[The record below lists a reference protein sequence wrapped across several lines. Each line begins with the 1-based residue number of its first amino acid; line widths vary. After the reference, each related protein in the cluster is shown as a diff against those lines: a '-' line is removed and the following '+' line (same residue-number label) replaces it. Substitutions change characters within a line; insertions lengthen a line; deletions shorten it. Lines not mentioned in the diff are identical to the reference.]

1 MGVRRMTIKNLT
13 EDNISILISLC
24 LGYAKIAIDT
34 VKEENKKE
42 LWYNHM
48 LTVNDILDR
57 KNLKQKSEKSI
68 LYIGN
73 KITEA
78 AQLDFSYF
86 KDKQFSSYACSLVL
100 LEFIFQTKKNIKI
113 NSKFKNFDFK
123 EYRTQ
128 LETGKYKQILKEA
141 DIFLSKI
148 LDILDVEVA
157 GSCNVSKP
165 KKENNKKIIQKKL
178 KNEVDRIANKLHG
191 K

>member
-1 MGVRRMTIKNLT
+1 MGARRMTVKNLT

-48 LTVNDILDR
+48 LTVSDILDR

-68 LYIGN
+68 LYIGS
-73 KITEA
+73 KMTEA
-78 AQLDFSYF
+78 SHLDFGYF
-86 KDKQFSSYACSLVL
+86 RDKQFSSYFCSLVL

-128 LETGKYKQILKEA
+128 LETGKYKQLLKET

-148 LDILDVEVA
+148 LDILEVEVA

-165 KKENNKKIIQKKL
+165 KKENNKKIIQKS
-178 KNEVDRIANKLHG
+178 
-191 K
+191 

>member
-1 MGVRRMTIKNLT
+1 MTIKNLT

-34 VKEENKKE
+34 AKEENKSTI
-42 LWYNHM
+42 WYNHM

-57 KNLKQKSEKSI
+57 KNLKQKSEESI
-68 LYIGN
+68 VYIGN
-73 KITEA
+73 KIAES

-86 KDKQFSSYACSLVL
+86 KDKKFSSYICSLVL

-113 NSKFKNFDFK
+113 NSKFKDFDFK

-128 LETGKYKQILKEA
+128 LETGQYKQLLKET

-148 LDILDVEVA
+148 LDILEVEVT
-157 GSCNVSKP
+157 GDSNVSKP
-165 KKENNKKIIQKKL
+165 KKKENNKKIIQKS
-178 KNEVDRIANKLHG
+178 
-191 K
+191 

>member
-1 MGVRRMTIKNLT
+1 MGARRMTVKNLT

-86 KDKQFSSYACSLVL
+86 KDKQFSSYTCSLVM

-128 LETGKYKQILKEA
+128 LETGKYKQMLKET

-148 LDILDVEVA
+148 LDILEVEVA
-157 GSCNVSKP
+157 GSYNVSKP
-165 KKENNKKIIQKKL
+165 KKENNKKIIEKKL

>member
-24 LGYAKIAIDT
+24 LGYAKIAINT
-34 VKEENKKE
+34 VKEENKNE

-48 LTVNDILDR
+48 LTVSDILDR

-86 KDKQFSSYACSLVL
+86 RDKQFSSYIGSLVL

-128 LETGKYKQILKEA
+128 LETGRYKQLLKEA

>member
-1 MGVRRMTIKNLT
+1 MIVKNLT
-13 EDNISILISLC
+13 EDNMSVLVSLC
-24 LGYAKIAIDT
+24 LGYAKIALDT
-34 VKEENKKE
+34 DREESKSE

-57 KNLKQKSEKSI
+57 KNLQQKSEESI
-68 LYIGN
+68 VYIGN

-86 KDKQFSSYACSLVL
+86 RDKQFSSYICSLAL

-113 NSKFKNFDFK
+113 NSKFKDFDFK

-128 LETGKYKQILKEA
+128 LETGKYKQMMKET

-157 GSCNVSKP
+157 GDYNVSKP
-165 KKENNKKIIQKKL
+165 KKENNKHIF
-178 KNEVDRIANKLHG
+178 
-191 K
+191 

>member
-1 MGVRRMTIKNLT
+1 MGARRMTIKNLT

-73 KITEA
+73 RMIEA
-78 AQLDFSYF
+78 AQLDFDYF
-86 KDKQFSSYACSLVL
+86 RDKQFSSYICSLII

-113 NSKFKNFDFK
+113 NSKFKDFDFK

-128 LETGKYKQILKEA
+128 LETGKYKQMLKET

-148 LDILDVEVA
+148 LDILEVEVA